1 MLLEKAANIGISQD
15 VCINDLGMSHLTRSS
30 LSRGVMYPV
39 FCLPNLHLS
48 QSFLHL
54 KSCHPWKS
62 WSRGFKLQD
71 EASIMQFSCPEGR
84 KKTAAV
90 QLLCSF
96 VLQKLFNL
104 IVVLTVFRY
113 QFKILWPCSC
123 VLSEA
128 SGNLSS
134 KNKYCVIFYLDCNLF
149 NFTFAVEVP
158 FLALVYQSH
167 HNLSMRMS
175 NKILLLQVNSN
186 AFWFFLFLLC

>member
-30 LSRGVMYPV
+30 LSRRVMYPV
-39 FCLPNLHLS
+39 FCLPKLHLS

-134 KNKYCVIFYLDCNLF
+134 KNKYCVIFTLIATFLISRLQWKYHSWHW
-149 NFTFAVEVP
+149 FTRATTICLWGWVTKYF
-158 FLALVYQSH
+158 YY
-167 HNLSMRMS
+167 R
-175 NKILLLQVNSN
+175 
-186 AFWFFLFLLC
+186 